1 MYTDSI
7 QARREIARNFT
18 ELNYRINPLHWQTLC
33 MGVNRDLQAKNCVR
47 TSLFL
52 RGVRSFRS

>member
-1 MYTDSI
+1 MYKDSI

-18 ELNYRINPLHWQTLC
+18 ELNYLTLC
-33 MGVNRDLQAKNCVR
+33 TGRRCAWALIAISRPKNCVR

-52 RGVRSFRS
+52 HGVRSFRS